1 MAALFSLTTV
11 NKSDSTPKFS
21 VCNSNEPNISFVRPF
36 DPKIFAYVEESV
48 GGIKVLWIVKN
59 CLKTADWIKQARICA
74 FRYPLQRNKAQVE
87 IEFFGFI
94 VQGLNK

>member
-21 VCNSNEPNISFVRPF
+21 VCNSNESNISFDTPF
-36 DPKIFAYVEESV
+36 DLKIFAYVEESV
-48 GGIKVLWIVKN
+48 GVLKVLWIFKN
-59 CLKTADWIKQARICA
+59 CLNTADWIKQARICA